1 MTSSDL
7 KLLLERAETWP
18 ETAQAELI
26 AVAKEIEQELND
38 STYDAT
44 DEELRIIDEAV
55 ASLDAGEAATEAEV
69 EAAFAK
75 FRR

>member
-1 MTSSDL
+1 MTASDL

-18 ETAQAELI
+18 EAAQAELV
-26 AVAKEIEQELND
+26 AVAKEIEQELSD
-38 STYDAT
+38 HTYEAT

-55 ASLDAGEAATEAEV
+55 TSLDAGEAATEAEI
-69 EAAFAK
+69 EAAFAR